1 MQNNDNVTSA
11 TPDLERLFIYGNLA
25 PNCPNHHIVAHIDGP
40 WQSGTVEGHLV
51 QQVQQGWGAV
61 MGFPGIV
68 ISDLTKA
75 KEEVKGMMLTSTQLA
90 ENWAML
96 DEFEGDQYERV
107 IVSVKLDAGHTEN
120 AYIYQIKPTQ

>member
-1 MQNNDNVTSA
+1 
-11 TPDLERLFIYGNLA
+11 
-25 PNCPNHHIVAHIDGP
+25 
-40 WQSGTVEGHLV
+40 
-51 QQVQQGWGAV
+51 

-68 ISDLTKA
+68 ISDLTEA

-107 IVSVKLDAGHTEN
+107 IVPVKLDAGHTEN

>member
-1 MQNNDNVTSA
+1 
-11 TPDLERLFIYGNLA
+11 
-25 PNCPNHHIVAHIDGP
+25 
-40 WQSGTVEGHLV
+40 
-51 QQVQQGWGAV
+51 

-68 ISDLTKA
+68 ISDLSEA

-107 IVSVKLDAGHTEN
+107 IVSVKLDACHTEN